1 MVERNGCNYS
11 EEIRSIVQDCVFQ
24 PIFLVF
30 FVERR
35 GCGYSG
41 QICGEDQC
49 PISRV
54 NSPHPPHCIASFWT
68 KTITK
73 TKTKRCII
81 PIAFLYPC
89 FNQFSMTIAITKTK
103 TKAKAKAKTKRKA
116 KTKTKTMR
124 NKRKKKH

>member
-1 MVERNGCNYS
+1 MRFSANIFDVFLWKEGAVVIPGRSVGKTNVQYRGL
-11 EEIRSIVQDCVFQ
+11 IRRTR
-24 PIFLVF
+24 P
-30 FVERR
+30 
-35 GCGYSG
+35 
-41 QICGEDQC
+41 
-49 PISRV
+49 
-54 NSPHPPHCIASFWT
+54 IASFWT

-103 TKAKAKAKTKRKA
+103 AKAKTKRKA
-116 KTKTKTMR
+116 NTKTKTMR